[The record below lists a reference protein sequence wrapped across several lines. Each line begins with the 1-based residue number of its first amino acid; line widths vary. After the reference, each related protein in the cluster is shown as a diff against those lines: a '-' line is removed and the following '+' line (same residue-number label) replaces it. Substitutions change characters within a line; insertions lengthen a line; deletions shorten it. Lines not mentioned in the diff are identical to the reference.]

1 MSLSI
6 YQQALSLYNQGDYEG
21 AFDLLYREVDQKCL
35 LLKAECKKQITD
47 QYLYL
52 IKETLDCKEYAQ
64 ARRLKITYLSKF
76 GPDTV
81 VNAFQIPDDSLSSI
95 LKEEMLSNNLRE
107 VNTSLKEVRKSKFP
121 YFVVLGVLF
130 LALITCLMIKK
141 QGAFNRDEIVDIST
155 DVVGENKDT
164 FVKELF
170 LEGNKGGDPITM
182 QLTLKAEGEVEGVYK
197 DVLND
202 FGFTLSG
209 MENAGVLNIK
219 GFNRNLILQCNL
231 SQISEHS
238 YQGYIQLF
246 VDSESDDQ
254 TEKIPVYLS
263 DWLTDEDRYKL
274 KSIIDKWNDTH
285 TLYESDLLELQSL
298 YMDKVLFYGQTLN
311 AEKCIKL
318 IRQTIEKYDSYNQKL
333 VSDVS
338 FTILNDELVKCNFT
352 KRVTVDG
359 KSNDYEAYLIF
370 EKVNGHWIVQTES
383 DKTTDAYFERLRKK
397 KK

>member
-1 MSLSI
+1 MESL

-21 AFDLLYREVDQKCL
+21 AFNLLYGETDRKCL
-35 LLKAECKKQITD
+35 LLELECKRLLTD
-47 QYLYL
+47 QYAYL
-52 IKETLDCKEYAQ
+52 IKDALEQNEYVKAKHLKEA
-64 ARRLKITYLSKF
+64 YLSKF
-76 GPDTV
+76 GSNAII
-81 VNAFQIPDDSLSSI
+81 NAFQIPDDSLI
-95 LKEEMLSNNLRE
+95 AALKEEMPSNNLRE
-107 VNTSLKEVRKSKFP
+107 VNTSLKEVQKSKFP

-155 DVVGENKDT
+155 DVVGENKDA

-231 SQISEHS
+231 SRISEHS
-238 YQGYIQLF
+238 YQGYIQFF
-246 VDSESDDQ
+246 VDSESDGQ
-254 TEKIPVYLS
+254 AEKIPVYLS

-274 KSIIDKWNDTH
+274 KSIINKWNDTH

-318 IRQTIEKYDSYNQKL
+318 IRQTIDKYDSYNQKL
-333 VSDVS
+333 VSNVS

-383 DKTTDAYFERLRKK
+383 DKTTDAYFERLREKGK
-397 KK
+397 